1 MKKRFLLAFS
11 FVALACV
18 SAFAQTTKEEMF
30 ATIEKTGSVYYA
42 YPVTESL
49 NTKAP
54 KGYTPFYISHY
65 GRHGSRFLISYDD
78 YDSVYQIFLQAEK
91 NDALTELGKDVLNR
105 MHEICAEAKGTTG
118 ELTPLGRLQ
127 HRGIAERMYTAF
139 PEVFAHRD
147 SISAR
152 STLVHRCA
160 MSMAAFCDRLKEMNP
175 QLHIYHQMDN
185 RHMSYLINRTP
196 EGQRFS
202 SMRTGEWAEE
212 YRKFKEEHIKT
223 DRLMKALFS
232 KADFVRMKVN
242 PQKFVWALYWVTI
255 DLQNMETKVSLYD
268 IFEKQEL
275 FDLWQCFNHQ
285 LYSATANNPL
295 GKGAVPSNA
304 KNLVRNIIESADE
317 AIKDDCN
324 IAATLRFGH
333 DSGITPLAALMEIN
347 NFAAES
353 PRPEETYKYW
363 CDWQVSPMAAN
374 LQIIFFN
381 KKNGTKDD
389 ILVKVL
395 YNEREA
401 KVPVKTDMFP
411 FYKWT
416 DFRDFYLNKIK

>member
-1 MKKRFLLAFS
+1 MKKRFLLALS
-11 FVALACV
+11 SIALVCV

-30 ATIEKTGSVYYA
+30 ATIEKTGSVHYV

-65 GRHGSRFLISYDD
+65 GRHGSRFLISYDN
-78 YDSVYQIFLQAEK
+78 YDGVYQTLLKAEK
-91 NDALTELGKDVLNR
+91 EDALTELGKDVLNR
-105 MHEICAEAKGTTG
+105 MHDICAEAKGTSG

-127 HRGIAERMYTAF
+127 HRGIAERMYRAF
-139 PEVFAHRD
+139 PEVFQNRD

-175 QLHIYHQMDN
+175 QLNIYYQMDK
-185 RHMSYLINRTP
+185 RYVSYLINHTP
-196 EGQRFS
+196 EAQQFS
-202 SMRTGEWAEE
+202 SMRTGSWAEE
-212 YRKFKEEHIKT
+212 YRKFKEEHIRP
-223 DRLMKALFS
+223 DRLMSALFS
-232 KADFVRMKVN
+232 KSDFVRKRVN
-242 PQKFVWALYWVTI
+242 PRGFIWDLYWITS
-255 DLQNMETKVSLYD
+255 DLQNMETKYSLFD
-268 IFEKQEL
+268 IFEKEEL
-275 FDLWQCFNHQ
+275 FDLWQCLNYQ

-295 GKGAVPSNA
+295 GKGVVPGNA

-317 AIKDDCN
+317 AIGDSN

-347 NFAAES
+347 NFAAETPS
-353 PRPEETYKYW
+353 IEETYKYW

-401 KVPVKTDMFP
+401 RVPVKTDMFP

-416 DFRDFYLNKIK
+416 DFREFYLNKIK